1 MVFPWHAAH
10 SPVVLDGL
18 AALFVVL
25 FLLLVEEGVPGISLG
40 KILVTLPRLQGA
52 W

>member
-1 MVFPWHAAH
+1 MVLPWHAAH
-10 SPVVLDGL
+10 SPVVLEVL
-18 AALFVVL
+18 TALFVIL

-40 KILVTLPRLQGA
+40 KILVTLPRIQGT